1 MSQNGSQPDSRLPRW
16 LVWLGSAAIVFH
28 LGTVGVSML
37 AAQSGPWADNNG
49 RPTSPPFLASRIHEA
64 FGADYLKPIRMNL
77 NYHVLANRLPATPG
91 VYLEFR
97 LKDATGSD
105 LGTVRVPDETASPW
119 VRHRQSLL
127 LDIFTEDVQVLPPQ
141 SEVIAA
147 PGREVPTVQFWEME
161 KGQLRLRT
169 VDINQVPRDRPVY
182 GPTRWMFL
190 FAHSYTRYLCHV
202 HGAAKSEILR
212 HHQDA
217 IRPYVLDAETVPA
230 GQFQEV
236 TSNFGE
242 YVP

>member
-1 MSQNGSQPDSRLPRW
+1 MSHIASQPDSGLPRW

-28 LGTVGVSML
+28 LGAVGVSML
-37 AAQSGPWADNNG
+37 AAQSGPWADNFG
-49 RPTSPPFLASRIHEA
+49 RPTSPPLLAARIHEA

-97 LKDATGSD
+97 LKDETGSE
-105 LGTVRVPDETASPW
+105 LATVRVPDENASPW
-119 VRHRQSLL
+119 RRHRQSLL
-127 LDIFTEDVQVLPPQ
+127 SDIFAEDDQILPPQ

-147 PGREVPTVQFWEME
+147 PGREVPTVQFWENE

-169 VDINQVPRDRPVY
+169 VDINQVPRDRPVSR
-182 GPTRWMFL
+182 PSRWMFL
-190 FAHSYTRYLCHV
+190 FARSYTRYLCHV
-202 HGAAKSEILR
+202 HGAAKAEVFR

-217 IRPYVLDAETVPA
+217 IRPSVLDAETIPA
-230 GQFQEV
+230 GAFQDV

-242 YVP
+242 VVP